1 MRKETAE
8 KLKKYNRG
16 LTNSTKGITDKKL
29 KARFGPACAYLL
41 AGRLCRARLLAT
53 DAARSATAAPAT
65 TTDRVWRRIKSQEAK
80 IRDATLKAARA
91 EILLPDEIGMLEAE
105 ARSELAGLESRQ
117 PTSNGRSL
125 CWHACTAD
133 ERRVQGMERTYRISQ
148 RDLVKQAPAPPAH
161 ICSGTGLTPATSAPG
176 LGSFLPHL
184 RRDLLR
190 PSRPNPLCA
199 LDRSTF
205 PLAFVCACVCLCMPA
220 RM

>member
-41 AGRLCRARLLAT
+41 ACRLCRARLLAT

-148 RDLVKQAPAPPAH
+148 RDLVKQAPAPPA
-161 ICSGTGLTPATSAPG
+161 TSAPG

-190 PSRPNPLCA
+190 PSRPNPSVLWIALPFRLLSCVPACA
-199 LDRSTF
+199 S
-205 PLAFVCACVCLCMPA
+205 ACLHACEHLRTCL
-220 RM
+220 

>member
-41 AGRLCRARLLAT
+41 AGPLCRARLLAT

-148 RDLVKQAPAPPAH
+148 RDLVKQAPAPPA
-161 ICSGTGLTPATSAPG
+161 TSAPG

-190 PSRPNPLCA
+190 PSRPNPSVLWIALPFRLLSCVPACA
-199 LDRSTF
+199 S
-205 PLAFVCACVCLCMPA
+205 ACLHACEHLRTCL
-220 RM
+220 